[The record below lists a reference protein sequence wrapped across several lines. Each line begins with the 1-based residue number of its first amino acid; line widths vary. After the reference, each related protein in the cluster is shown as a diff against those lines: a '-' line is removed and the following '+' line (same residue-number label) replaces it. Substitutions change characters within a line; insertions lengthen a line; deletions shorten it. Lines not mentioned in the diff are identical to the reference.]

1 MRIAHPVGVTVPL
14 RVRSVKDRGEGG
26 YSWHVFMIHKVAGAM
41 ETIRP
46 AKLDGNGALKSRPS
60 KEYLQAL

>member
-1 MRIAHPVGVTVPL
+1 MRIAHPFGVTVPL

-46 AKLDGNGALKSRPS
+46 A
-60 KEYLQAL
+60 